1 MKKINIS
8 KIIILRNFK
17 MDENFLFYLT
27 AACFYNREGLLE
39 VISHFFLTCSQ
50 EIHLF
55 HLWNIES
62 LYRLLR
68 EPNNLQ
74 DRVVPFLNENLRDEE
89 LKDLIVNSELF
100 HFFQNFFNVK
110 MEELNE
116 NEFMRMMV
124 NLDNSLNQHFE
135 RDHPCIEGILYVTTG
150 YAARLAR
157 QQNATIRQT

>member
-1 MKKINIS
+1 MDQ
-8 KIIILRNFK
+8 NFI
-17 MDENFLFYLT
+17 FYLT

-39 VISHFFLTCSQ
+39 VINHFFLTCSQ
-50 EIHLF
+50 EFHLF

-68 EPNNLQ
+68 QPNIPH

-89 LKDLIVNSELF
+89 LGDLIKNSELF

-110 MEELNE
+110 IEELNE
-116 NEFMRMMV
+116 NEFTRMMV
-124 NLDNSLNQHFE
+124 YLDNSLNQHFE

-157 QQNATIRQT
+157 QQNTTIRQT